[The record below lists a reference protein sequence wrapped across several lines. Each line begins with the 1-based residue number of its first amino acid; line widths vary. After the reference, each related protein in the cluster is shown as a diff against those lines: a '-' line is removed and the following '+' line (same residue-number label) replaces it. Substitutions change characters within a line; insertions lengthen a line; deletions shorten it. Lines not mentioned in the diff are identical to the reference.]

1 MIRKKEF
8 LKFIGKAITRM
19 NINVLTIFPEIFEI
33 LNSGVI
39 SKAMKKDIL
48 SIKALDIRKNTTN
61 KHKNVDS
68 KPYGGGEGMVIM
80 AEPLIKT
87 IKSID
92 KRKLGP
98 VIYMSPQGQ
107 LLTQKKVISLSKLKN
122 MTVIC
127 GRYEGIDQRVIDN
140 YVDEEVSIGDFIL
153 SGGEYAAIC
162 LIDAISRH
170 LPGTLGNKDSYL
182 KDTFSN
188 GLLKEDVYAKPE
200 IFDSNKVPEILLS
213 GNHEKIKAWKSEMSL
228 LKTFK
233 KRPDLL
239 KKIKKNKKY
248 VFSLKDI
255 IVVESLKSDGVQ
267 ILRKYQKLYDYNN
280 NLPSE
285 INTMIVNGETGLV
298 LLKISEIIGEDNL
311 EDLGIESV
319 DYIVSILNELKLVDL
334 RNEILLKVLPLKV

>member
-8 LKFIGKAITRM
+8 LKFIGKAIIRM

-127 GRYEGIDQRVIDN
+127 GRYEGIDERFLKYNAI
-140 YVDEEVSIGDFIL
+140 EEYSIGDFIL
-153 SGGEYAAIC
+153 SGGEIPSII
-162 LIDAISRH
+162 LIDTCVRLI
-170 LPGTLGNKDSYL
+170 PEVLGNKNSL
-182 KDTFSN
+182 KFESFQNHLLEYPQYTKPSN
-188 GLLKEDVYAKPE
+188 WKGLNVPDV
-200 IFDSNKVPEILLS
+200 LLS
-213 GNHEKIKAWKSEMSL
+213 GNHKKISDWRLIKSIEKTKNV
-228 LKTFK
+228 
-233 KRPDLL
+233 RPDLYKL
-239 KKIKKNKKY
+239 YCKKNKEEK
-248 VFSLKDI
+248 
-255 IVVESLKSDGVQ
+255 
-267 ILRKYQKLYDYNN
+267 
-280 NLPSE
+280 
-285 INTMIVNGETGLV
+285 
-298 LLKISEIIGEDNL
+298 
-311 EDLGIESV
+311 
-319 DYIVSILNELKLVDL
+319 
-334 RNEILLKVLPLKV
+334 

>member
-1 MIRKKEF
+1 MIRKRGF
-8 LKFIGKAITRM
+8 LKFIGKAIIRM

-48 SIKALDIRKNTTN
+48 SIKPLDIRKNTTN

-200 IFDSNKVPEILLS
+200 IFDSDKVPEILLS
-213 GNHEKIKAWKSEMSL
+213 GNHGKIEAWKSEMSL

-239 KKIKKNKKY
+239 KKIKLTKKQKKLLEEW
-248 VFSLKDI
+248 SSKA
-255 IVVESLKSDGVQ
+255 
-267 ILRKYQKLYDYNN
+267 IL
-280 NLPSE
+280 
-285 INTMIVNGETGLV
+285 
-298 LLKISEIIGEDNL
+298 
-311 EDLGIESV
+311 
-319 DYIVSILNELKLVDL
+319 
-334 RNEILLKVLPLKV
+334 